1 MTRIEPH
8 RLTKADITKIEQALD
23 TNDLEFMVAAV
34 DQIVHL
40 RLRAARKAASATQKN
55 RRRR

>member
-1 MTRIEPH
+1 MTALRTH
-8 RLTKADITKIEQALD
+8 TLTRADIRKIEAALD

-40 RLRAARKAASATQKN
+40 RLRAARQAARATQKD
-55 RRRR
+55 RRRP

>member
-1 MTRIEPH
+1 MTALGTH
-8 RLTKADITKIEQALD
+8 TLTRADIRKIEEALD

-40 RLRAARKAASATQKN
+40 RLRAARATQKN
-55 RRRR
+55 RRR